1 MKFSLEEKNHTYNVL
16 NIYIYIYVSK
26 KFINLLILQ

>member
-16 NIYIYIYVSK
+16 NIYIYVSK